1 MDLVV
6 MLLGGI
12 VFVLAFVFS
21 RKTTFLSFLNARKQ
35 TRNQETVHPAGST
48 NKIKS
53 LLNIKNILPD
63 GTVITNDSRYVRI
76 FYLSS
81 QDIDLMSEAEQEALE
96 LNLIAAMRALEC
108 PVQFF
113 TTTQRIDTAH
123 QVKEIEQFLKDPN
136 INVSE
141 TLREY
146 CRNLKN
152 ALENLQKRKEL
163 VVRKSYMT
171 IWVQEQDE
179 KVALEKLD
187 LHVKNTVA
195 LLKKANFKVYQLT
208 LSEVLQLLGD
218 ELNKG
223 QIFKIEEAIKSGALD
238 LFITSKRGIAINDEV
253 IEEVTSSK
261 QTSEFRTVESR

>member
-1 MDLVV
+1 

-12 VFVLAFVFS
+12 VFVLAFIFS
-21 RKTTFLSFLNARKQ
+21 KKTTSLSFPSAKKQ
-35 TRNQETVHPAGST
+35 IKDQKTVHSSGTT

-63 GTVITNDSRYVRI
+63 GTVITNDNRYIRI

-123 QVKEIEQFLKDPN
+123 QVKEIDQFLKDPG

-141 TLREY
+141 TLQEY

-163 VVRKSYMT
+163 VVRKSYMS
-171 IWVQEQDE
+171 IWVQEHDE

-187 LHVKNTVA
+187 LRVKNTVA

-208 LSEVLQLLGD
+208 LPEVLQLLGD

-223 QIFKIEEAIKSGALD
+223 QIFKVEEAIKSGALD
-238 LFITSKRGIAINDEV
+238 LIITSKRGIAINDEV

-261 QTSEFRTVESR
+261 QSPKFETVGNR